1 MKGEEF
7 NFFTPEIRGS
17 TEIEWDGGGLEVG
30 IEARSWIIWRDVLA
44 EVIGET
50 VEKQRETLRNT
61 ITYRWEEARGAQ
73 RGFAEGEGGIVGQL
87 LRRHPMIRMS

>member
-17 TEIEWDGGGLEVG
+17 TETEWDGGGLEVG

-44 EVIGET
+44 EVIGEM
-50 VEKQRETLRNT
+50 VEKQRKEKHWETSSLIGER
-61 ITYRWEEARGAQ
+61 RQEGLKEDLQKAKGA
-73 RGFAEGEGGIVGQL
+73 L
-87 LRRHPMIRMS
+87 